1 MQSRHLIAAAALA
14 TLAVYVLGLAGPF
27 VFDDGPNFG
36 QIQRWLDG
44 QASLR
49 DVLLGTGSG
58 LLHRPVAQATF
69 LLSALPGGINPIA
82 FKAFNLMLH
91 LGIGLVMWQLLRR
104 LLARDTRL
112 AARAEWIAAAVAA
125 LWLLHPLHASTV
137 LYAVQR
143 MAQLSALFVLLTL
156 GAYVGAR
163 QALEDGRLRQGLLM
177 LWLAVPALMLLGLL
191 SKENAAVA
199 PALCLVVELAWFQGA
214 ARPRSVQAF
223 FAVGLLVPAIA
234 AVILLA
240 RHPEIL
246 LGAYSSRDFT
256 LEERVLSQGRALV
269 DYIGQLL
276 APRPWRMGLYSDD
289 FVASTGLLAPLT
301 TALSWAVLLGVS
313 IAALLWRRRWPFLFG
328 GWFFF
333 LAAHAV
339 ESSFLPLE
347 LYFEHRNYLPA
358 AGLLLAAVGL
368 VATGLERLVGAA
380 RSERPGIALVS
391 LIMLVFAASTLSQAL
406 VWRSKASLGAQGIA
420 SHPLSLRANLDYA
433 TAALQ
438 EGRLADARAA
448 MSRLDDSARPGNQL
462 VGRLGLVT
470 IDCIEHRRTDSAG
483 LTHAVA
489 AAPTRLNLPQ
499 MQAYTLLARVQAD
512 TQCTGIEPGALAD
525 AMVATI
531 AGTRGQP
538 DGSEPV
544 WRLRMNAATLYGNAE
559 RPDDALA
566 QARLAW
572 QPEADVG
579 VGAVL
584 VRIAAGQGRLD
595 EANRTLDEMLARTA
609 AGDATSRAQIEALRM
624 QLPPAPPTAP
634 EPAATD

>member
-1 MQSRHLIAAAALA
+1 MQPRHLIVAAVLG
-14 TLAVYVLGLAGPF
+14 TLAAYVLGLAGPF

-69 LLSALPGGINPIA
+69 LLSALPGGLNPIA

-91 LGIGLVMWQLLRR
+91 LGIALVLWQLLRG
-104 LLARDTRL
+104 LLARDARL
-112 AARAEWIAAAVAA
+112 APRAEWIAAAAAA

-143 MAQLSALFVLLTL
+143 MAQLSALFVLLSL
-156 GAYVGAR
+156 WAYVGAR
-163 QALEDGRLRQGLLM
+163 QALEDGRVRQGLLM

-199 PALCLVVELAWFQGA
+199 PALCLVVELAWFQRSP
-214 ARPRSVQAF
+214 RPRSVQAF
-223 FAVGLLVPAIA
+223 FALTLLLPALAA
-234 AVILLA
+234 AVLLA
-240 RHPEIL
+240 RHPDLL
-246 LGAYSSRDFT
+246 LGAYSNRDFT
-256 LEERVLSQGRALV
+256 LVERVLSQGRALV

-289 FVASTGLLAPLT
+289 FVASTSLLAPLT
-301 TALSWAVLLGVS
+301 TALSWVVLFGVS
-313 IAALLWRRRWPFLFG
+313 VAAVLWRRRWPFLFG

-368 VATGLERLVGAA
+368 VAIGLERALGAA
-380 RSERPGIALVS
+380 RLARPGLAMLG
-391 LIMLVFAASTLSQAL
+391 LIMMVLAAATLSQAL

-420 SHPLSLRANLDYA
+420 SHPLSLRANSDYA

-438 EGRLADARAA
+438 DGRWDDARAA
-448 MSRLDDSARPGNQL
+448 MVRLDGSHRPGDQL
-462 VGRLGLVT
+462 YGRLGLLT
-470 IDCIEHRRTDSAG
+470 IDCIEHRRTDPAG
-483 LTHAVA
+483 LAHAVA
-489 AAPTRLNLPQ
+489 AAPRRLNLPQ

-512 TQCTGIEPGALAD
+512 TRCAGIDPGILAD

-531 AGTRGQP
+531 AATRGQP
-538 DGSEPV
+538 DGSEPI

-572 QPEADVG
+572 QREADVG

-609 AGDATSRAQIEALRM
+609 AGDATSRAQIEALRL
-624 QLPPAPPTAP
+624 QLPPAPPTPPA
-634 EPAATD
+634 PAATD